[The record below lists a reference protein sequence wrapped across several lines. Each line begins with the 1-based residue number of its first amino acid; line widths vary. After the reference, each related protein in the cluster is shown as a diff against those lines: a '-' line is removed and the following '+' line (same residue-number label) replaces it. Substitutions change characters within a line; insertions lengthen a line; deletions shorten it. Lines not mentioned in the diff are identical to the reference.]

1 MSTPTNSTQLIS
13 LPAEILLGIL
23 KASPNLKT
31 LSSLVQVNSDFYKL
45 WKTNE
50 YAVCQEI
57 AKNISGALWQDLYNL
72 LVFQGGLK
80 RQADVTPDIQ
90 ALFTGDYTAS
100 AETGWGVLE
109 GGTRIGVAEL
119 YQLLQYIDKVRY
131 CRAGLF
137 SRPAVCGVLG
147 ISAEHKFVIDRAFL
161 RYWVI
166 LLATAPQLI
175 SSDDR
180 IAWAGRQGNEMAFLS
195 SEYSTSDNAKERYLK
210 EFQAVEPYL
219 RYQGREKELIELARI
234 AEASQGLLLFP
245 GLQEEGGAHYCDR
258 WVNGNYLQCLA
269 LKHIRRAAVLL
280 GTAER

>member
-1 MSTPTNSTQLIS
+1 MSTQLIS

-23 KASPNLKT
+23 KASPNLKA
-31 LSSLVQVNSDFYKL
+31 LSSLVQSNSDLYSL
-45 WKTNE
+45 WKANQ

-57 AKNISGALWQDLYNL
+57 ARNIFGALLPDFYNL

-80 RQADVTPDIQ
+80 RQADIIPDIQ

-119 YQLLQYIDKVRY
+119 DQLLQYQDKIRY
-131 CRAGLF
+131 CRAGVL
-137 SRPAVCGVLG
+137 SRPSVCSILGV
-147 ISAEHKFVIDRAFL
+147 SAEHEFVIDRAFL

-166 LLATAPQLI
+166 LLASVPQLI

-180 IAWAGRQGNEMAFLS
+180 LAWAERRGNAAAFLS
-195 SEYSTSDNAKERYLK
+195 SEFTTPDNSRQKFLQ
-210 EFQAVEPYL
+210 EFQVVEPYL
-219 RYQGREKELIELARI
+219 RYQGREKELIELAAI
-234 AEASQGLLLFP
+234 AEASQGLLMFP
-245 GLQEEGGAHYCDR
+245 GLQEEGGAHYYDK

-269 LKHIRRAAVLL
+269 IKHIRRAAVLL
-280 GTAER
+280 GNTKQ